1 MERTV
6 RDRGSKRRE
15 MADWRRRMRESHTH
29 SDADADRESDVHA
42 DYRKHH

>member
-6 RDRGSKRRE
+6 RDRGSERGE
-15 MADWRRRMRESHTH
+15 MAAGRRRMRHSHTH
-29 SDADADRESDVHA
+29 ADADRESDVHA